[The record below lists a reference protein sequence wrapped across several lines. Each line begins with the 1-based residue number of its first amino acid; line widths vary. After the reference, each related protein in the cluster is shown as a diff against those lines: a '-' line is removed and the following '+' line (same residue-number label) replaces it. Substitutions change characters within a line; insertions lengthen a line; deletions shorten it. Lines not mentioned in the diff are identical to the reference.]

1 MWISQDS
8 PLNDCDFKSV
18 PLASK
23 RLTVLSPAI
32 FALTCKTFSDTENLT
47 IEATRILWAII
58 VFSEDEL
65 IAEISIRLDELATT
79 EELERFAEL
88 LDSFTAERTLDDD
101 TSTLE
106 EDLAELDDDFA
117 ELDEVFNE
125 LDEDLAE
132 LDEDFAELDE
142 DTGETRFPRVLNSA
156 WSSTILIS

>member
-1 MWISQDS
+1 MWISQNS

-32 FALTCKTFSDTENLT
+32 FALTSKTFSDTENLT
-47 IEATRILWAII
+47 IEAMRILWAII

-88 LDSFTAERTLDDD
+88 LDSFTAERTLDDE

-106 EDLAELDDDFA
+106 ELSLLEEDSATLDDETLAELE
-117 ELDEVFNE
+117 ELSG
-125 LDEDLAE
+125 
-132 LDEDFAELDE
+132 
-142 DTGETRFPRVLNSA
+142 TGETRFPRVLNS
-156 WSSTILIS
+156 T

>member
-1 MWISQDS
+1 MWISQNS

-32 FALTCKTFSDTENLT
+32 FALTSKTFSDTENLT
-47 IEATRILWAII
+47 IEAMRILWAII

-88 LDSFTAERTLDDD
+88 LDSFTAERTLDDE

-106 EDLAELDDDFA
+106 ELSLLEEDSATLDDETLAELE
-117 ELDEVFNE
+117 ELSG
-125 LDEDLAE
+125 
-132 LDEDFAELDE
+132 
-142 DTGETRFPRVLNSA
+142 TGETRFPRVLNSA

>member
-1 MWISQDS
+1 MINDFPRNASMWISQVS
-8 PLNDCDFKSV
+8 PVNDFVIRSV

-23 RLTVLSPAI
+23 RLTVLNPAI
-32 FALTCKTFSDTENLT
+32 FAFTIKTFSDTENLT
-47 IEATRILWAII
+47 TDATRILWA
-58 VFSEDEL
+58 FTEPSEDEL
-65 IAEISIRLDELATT
+65 LSETSIRLDELATT

-125 LDEDLAE
+125 LDEDLD
-132 LDEDFAELDE
+132 L
-142 DTGETRFPRVLNSA
+142 
-156 WSSTILIS
+156 